1 MGGMCRIGARQSNA
15 IACPFAGYV
24 RIARTTQPHGLR
36 DTREP
41 MPPFGHRDTRY
52 SGYPAEPAGRA
63 FSRDPGRSE
72 PRSAQAKPGIRLD
85 ESTVIKYLSIAGG
98 DPEQAARLRRF
109 MLASAA
115 YAACVPLVW
124 LACKF
129 NLIAPKPAWI
139 LVAMMVA
146 VNAALYAA
154 LRTGVNRKFSDP
166 DLTWLRVFLGNVVVM
181 VAVYSFD
188 QGRAVVLNLSLV
200 VLTLGVFHFT
210 TREFVK
216 AALQILAGYAAV
228 INLLMYFKPET
239 VNVYHEWFQWA
250 GLAAVLPLFAVI
262 GGRISGLRQR
272 LGASNEELRS
282 ALGNVRQIATHD
294 HLTGLPNRVLFNEEL
309 QRALARAERH
319 ARPVGLFF
327 MDLDRFKNINDTLGH
342 QFGDRVLQEAAKR
355 LASCVREGDIIA
367 RLGGDEFV
375 LLVEEQGDP
384 AALTEIARK
393 LLAAV
398 SELRKIDGQDLNVT
412 LSIGICAYPA
422 DGRDAKTL
430 LSGAD
435 IVMYRAKDRGRNGFC
450 FYSAELQSHTP
461 EKLALEA
468 GLRHG
473 LERGEFRVYYQPKI
487 DMTTGAITGV
497 EALLRWQHPEKGL
510 LLPEKFIQLA
520 EETGLI
526 VPIGLWT
533 LREVCTRAKA
543 WKEAG
548 LPRMPIAVNLSALQF
563 REEQLVPQ
571 LAEILKSTG
580 TEAGILELEITESMV
595 MRDPDLAVKLMRN
608 LRAMGVHLTID
619 DFGTGYSS
627 LGYLK
632 LFPINN
638 LKVDR
643 SFVRDLAHSK
653 DDVAITRAVI
663 AMAHSLEMNVIAEGV
678 ELREQFEVLRNEG
691 CDEFQGYLCRPPL
704 VEEDLIRFIR
714 EKSTAGAAH

>member
-1 MGGMCRIGARQSNA
+1 
-15 IACPFAGYV
+15 
-24 RIARTTQPHGLR
+24 
-36 DTREP
+36 

-52 SGYPAEPAGRA
+52 SGYPVEPAKAVPAPVGQA
-63 FSRDPGRSE
+63 FSRDPG
-72 PRSAQAKPGIRLD
+72 PRSAQVRPGIRLD
-85 ESTVIKYLSIAGG
+85 ESTVMKYLSMAGG

-109 MLASAA
+109 VLASAA
-115 YAACVPLVW
+115 YAACAPLVW
-124 LACKF
+124 LASKF
-129 NLIAPKPAWI
+129 NLIAREPAWI
-139 LVAMMVA
+139 LVAMMVV
-146 VNAALYAA
+146 VNVVLYAVF
-154 LRTGVNRKFSDP
+154 RTGLNRKFSDP
-166 DLTWLRVFLGNVVVM
+166 NLTWLQVFVGNVVVM
-181 VAVYSFD
+181 YAVYSFD

-200 VLTLGVFHFT
+200 ALTFGVFHFT

-228 INLLMYFKPET
+228 INLLMFFKPET

-355 LASCVREGDIIA
+355 LSSCVREGDIIA

-398 SELRKIDGQDLNVT
+398 SELRKIDGQELNVT

-422 DGRDAKTL
+422 DGRDPKTL

-435 IVMYRAKDRGRNGFC
+435 IAMYRAKDRGRNGFC

-487 DMTTGAITGV
+487 DMTSGAITGV

-510 LLPEKFIQLA
+510 LLPEKFIHLA

-548 LPRMPIAVNLSALQF
+548 LPRMPVAVNLSALQF

-595 MRDPDLAVKLMRN
+595 MRDPDVAVKLMRN

-643 SFVRDLAHSK
+643 SFVRDLPHSK

-678 ELREQFEVLRNEG
+678 ELREQLDVLRQEG

-704 VEEDLIRFIR
+704 VEEELIRFIR
-714 EKSTAGAAH
+714 ESGTRGTLS

>member
-15 IACPFAGYV
+15 IASPFSGYV
-24 RIARTTQPHGLR
+24 RIARAFQRCGLR
-36 DTREP
+36 DTSRP
-41 MPPFGHRDTRY
+41 TPPFRRRDTRY
-52 SGYPAEPAGRA
+52 SDYSAEPAGAAPAPAGRGYA
-63 FSRDPGRSE
+63 RDPGRSE
-72 PRSAQAKPGIRLD
+72 PRSAQVNPGIRPD
-85 ESTVIKYLSIAGG
+85 ESTVIKYLSMAGG
-98 DPEQAARLRRF
+98 DPEQAMRLRRF

-115 YAACVPLVW
+115 YAACIPLVW
-124 LACKF
+124 LACRF
-129 NLIAPKPAWI
+129 DLIAQKPAWI
-139 LVAMMVA
+139 LVAMMFLVDA
-146 VNAALYAA
+146 GLYAVF
-154 LRTGVNRKFSDP
+154 RTGLNRKFSDP
-166 DLTWLRVFLGNVVVM
+166 NLTWAQVFVGNVVVM
-181 VAVYSFD
+181 YAVYSFD

-200 VLTLGVFHFT
+200 VLTFGVFHFT

-216 AALQILAGYAAV
+216 TALQILAGYAAV
-228 INLLMYFKPET
+228 INLLMYFKPQT

-250 GLAAVLPLFAVI
+250 GLGAVLPLFAVI

-272 LGASNEELRS
+272 LRTSNEELRS

-355 LASCVREGDIIA
+355 LANCVREGDIIA

-375 LLVEEQGDP
+375 LLVEELGDP

-398 SELRKIDGQDLNVT
+398 SDLRKIDGQELNVT
-412 LSIGICAYPA
+412 LSIGVCTYPA
-422 DGRDAKTL
+422 DGRDSKTL

-435 IVMYRAKDRGRNGFC
+435 IAMYRAKDRGRNGFC

-473 LERGEFRVYYQPKI
+473 LERGV
-487 DMTTGAITGV
+487 
-497 EALLRWQHPEKGL
+497 
-510 LLPEKFIQLA
+510 LLPEKFIHLA

-533 LREVCTRAKA
+533 LREVCTRAQA
-543 WKEAG
+543 WKDAG
-548 LPRMPIAVNLSALQF
+548 LPRMPIAVNLSAIQF
-563 REEQLVPQ
+563 REEQRVSQ

-595 MRDPDLAVKLMRN
+595 MRDPDEAVKLMRN

-643 SFVRDLAHSK
+643 SFVRDLPHSK

-678 ELREQFEVLRNEG
+678 ELREQFDVLRKEG

-704 VEEDLIRFIR
+704 AEEDLIRFIR
-714 EKSTAGAAH
+714 EGGARGTLS

>member
-1 MGGMCRIGARQSNA
+1 MIASTATRRRETSASHGRNVPHRGAAVKRWAVLPRGTLESPAMTSNALKFLLSSKGDPRQS
-15 IACPFAGYV
+15 V
-24 RIARTTQPHGLR
+24 
-36 DTREP
+36 
-41 MPPFGHRDTRY
+41 
-52 SGYPAEPAGRA
+52 
-63 FSRDPGRSE
+63 
-72 PRSAQAKPGIRLD
+72 
-85 ESTVIKYLSIAGG
+85 
-98 DPEQAARLRRF
+98 RLRRF
-109 MLASAA
+109 LLASAA
-115 YAACVPLVW
+115 YGICLPLLA
-124 LACKF
+124 LACWWG
-129 NLIAPKPAWI
+129 LIERGPAL
-139 LVAMMVA
+139 LVAALVA
-146 VNAALYAA
+146 AVNLGLYLAFRTGLNLRFGDPSLTRAQVFLANAALM
-154 LRTGVNRKFSDP
+154 F
-166 DLTWLRVFLGNVVVM
+166 
-181 VAVYSFD
+181 AVYSFD
-188 QGRAVVLNLSLV
+188 QGRAIVLNLAMV
-200 VLTLGVFHFT
+200 ILTFGVFRFT
-210 TREFVK
+210 TREFVRT
-216 AALQILAGYAAV
+216 ALLILIGYAAV
-228 INLLMYFKPET
+228 INLLMWLKPQT

-250 GLAAVLPLFAVI
+250 GLACLLPLFAMI
-262 GGRISGLRQR
+262 GGRISRLRER
-272 LGASNEELRS
+272 LRSSNEELRS
-282 ALGNVRQIATHD
+282 ALGAVRQMATHD

-319 ARPVGLFF
+319 ARPVALFF

-342 QFGDRVLQEAAKR
+342 QFGDRVLQETAKR

-375 LLVEEQGDP
+375 LLVEELGDP
-384 AALTEIARK
+384 VALTEIARK

-398 SELRKIDGQDLNVT
+398 SELRKIDGHALNVT
-412 LSIGICAYPA
+412 LSIGICTYPA
-422 DGRDAKTL
+422 DGRDSKTL
-430 LSGAD
+430 LLGAD
-435 IVMYRAKDRGRNGFC
+435 IAMYRAKDRGRNGFC
-450 FYSAELQSHTP
+450 FVSAELQSHTP

-473 LERGEFRVYYQPKI
+473 LERKEFRIHYQPKI
-487 DMTTGAITGV
+487 DVTTGAITGV

-510 LLPEKFIQLA
+510 LLPEKFIHLA

-580 TEAGILELEITESMV
+580 TEPGMLELEITESMV
-595 MRDPDLAVKLMRN
+595 MRDPDVAVKLMRN

-643 SFVRDLAHSK
+643 SFVRDLPHSK

-663 AMAHSLEMNVIAEGV
+663 AMAHSLDMNVIAEGV
-678 ELREQFEVLRNEG
+678 EQREQLDVLRKEG

-704 VEEDLIRFIR
+704 TEEDLIRFIR
-714 EKSTAGAAH
+714 DGGTRGTLN

>member
-1 MGGMCRIGARQSNA
+1 MT
-15 IACPFAGYV
+15 PFK
-24 RIARTTQPHGLR
+24 
-36 DTREP
+36 
-41 MPPFGHRDTRY
+41 HRDTRY
-52 SGYPAEPAGRA
+52 SDYPAEPAGTVPAPAGRGYA
-63 FSRDPGRSE
+63 RDPGRSE
-72 PRSAQAKPGIRLD
+72 PRSAQVRPGRRPD
-85 ESTVIKYLSIAGG
+85 ESTVIKYLSMAGG

-115 YAACVPLVW
+115 YAACIPLVW
-124 LACKF
+124 LASRF

-146 VNAALYAA
+146 VNAGLYVVF
-154 LRTGVNRKFSDP
+154 RTGLNRKFSDP
-166 DLTWLRVFLGNVVVM
+166 SLTWLQVFVGNVVVM
-181 VAVYSFD
+181 YAVYSFD

-200 VLTLGVFHFT
+200 VLTFGVFHFT

-216 AALQILAGYAAV
+216 TALQILAGYAAV

-262 GGRISGLRQR
+262 GGRISGLRER
-272 LGASNEELRS
+272 LRTSNEELLS

-319 ARPVGLFF
+319 ARPVALFF

-342 QFGDRVLQEAAKR
+342 QFGDRVLQDAAKR
-355 LASCVREGDIIA
+355 LAGCVREGDIIA
-367 RLGGDEFV
+367 RLGGDEIV
-375 LLVEEQGDP
+375 
-384 AALTEIARK
+384 RK

-398 SELRKIDGQDLNVT
+398 SELRKIDGHELNVT
-412 LSIGICAYPA
+412 LSIGICTYPA
-422 DGRDAKTL
+422 DGRDSKTL

-435 IVMYRAKDRGRNGFC
+435 IAMYRAKDRGRNGFS

-473 LERGEFRVYYQPKI
+473 LERSEFRVYYQPKI

-510 LLPEKFIQLA
+510 LLPDKFIQLA

-595 MRDPDLAVKLMRN
+595 MRDPDVAVKLMRN

-643 SFVRDLAHSK
+643 SFVRDLPHSK

-678 ELREQFEVLRNEG
+678 ELREQLDVLRKEG

-704 VEEDLIRFIR
+704 TEEDLIRFIR
-714 EKSTAGAAH
+714 DGGTRGTLN

>member
-1 MGGMCRIGARQSNA
+1 MMKSLLMSRGDPRQA
-15 IACPFAGYV
+15 V
-24 RIARTTQPHGLR
+24 RI
-36 DTREP
+36 
-41 MPPFGHRDTRY
+41 
-52 SGYPAEPAGRA
+52 
-63 FSRDPGRSE
+63 
-72 PRSAQAKPGIRLD
+72 
-85 ESTVIKYLSIAGG
+85 
-98 DPEQAARLRRF
+98 RRF
-109 MLASAA
+109 LLGSAA
-115 YAACVPLVW
+115 YAICVPLVW
-124 LACKF
+124 LACEF
-129 NLIAPKPAWI
+129 NLIARGPALALI
-139 LVAMMVA
+139 ALMVA
-146 VNAALYAA
+146 VNLGLYAMF
-154 LRTGVNRKFSDP
+154 RTGLNQRFKDP
-166 DLTWLRVFLGNVVVM
+166 SLTWLQVFIGNTLVM

-188 QGRAVVLNLSLV
+188 QGRAIVLNLSLV
-200 VLTLGVFHFT
+200 VLTFGVYRFT
-210 TREFVK
+210 TREFIK
-216 AALQILAGYAAV
+216 TALQILAGYAAV
-228 INLLMYFKPET
+228 INLLMYSKPET

-262 GGRISGLRQR
+262 GGRISRLRER
-272 LGASNEELRS
+272 LHRSNEELRS
-282 ALGNVRQIATHD
+282 ALGAVRQMATHD

-319 ARPVGLFF
+319 SRPVALFF

-342 QFGDRVLQEAAKR
+342 QFGDRVLQEAAKH
-355 LASCVREGDIIA
+355 LGACVREGDVIA

-375 LLVEEQGDP
+375 LLIEEIGD
-384 AALTEIARK
+384 AATLTEIARK

-398 SELRKIDGQDLNVT
+398 SDLGRIDGRELNVT
-412 LSIGICAYPA
+412 LSIGICTCPA

-430 LSGAD
+430 LAGAD
-435 IVMYRAKDRGRNGFC
+435 IAMYRAKALGRNGFC

-473 LERGEFRVYYQPKI
+473 LERDEFRVHYQPKI
-487 DMTTGAITGV
+487 DMETGAITGV
-497 EALLRWQHPEKGL
+497 EALLRWQHPEMGL

-520 EETGLI
+520 EETGMI

-543 WKEAG
+543 WKDAG
-548 LPRMPIAVNLSALQF
+548 LPRMLVAVNLSASQF

-580 TEAGILELEITESMV
+580 IDADILELEITESMV
-595 MRDPDLAVKLMRN
+595 MRDPDEAVKLMRN
-608 LRAMGVHLTID
+608 LRAMGVGLTID

-632 LFPINN
+632 RFPINS

-643 SFVRDLAHSK
+643 SFVRDLAHSS

-663 AMAHSLEMNVIAEGV
+663 AMAHSLQMNVIAEGV
-678 ELREQFEVLRNEG
+678 ELREQLDVLRKEG

-714 EKSTAGAAH
+714 EGGTRGTLDFRPAKTPAIMR